1 MLVHRVLILF
11 LSCLQIAS
19 PQVPGWLTHAVC
31 PMYLQLEL
39 SLLDATGPAKGKG
52 LSIDQPEMMQSA
64 QEQHNMI
71 IRDQA
76 QEIRSL
82 KCQLDSCEEQ
92 FKGLEADSQQRLME
106 KDEIIK
112 SLREGMAIKSE
123 LFDRLKT
130 DHARELAARDEKYN
144 SLFKAFEGFGSIV
157 RSSVLQLAGLS
168 FIPFN
173 HVCCKQPL

>member
-1 MLVHRVLILF
+1 
-11 LSCLQIAS
+11 
-19 PQVPGWLTHAVC
+19 
-31 PMYLQLEL
+31 MYLQLEL
-39 SLLDATGPAKGKG
+39 SLLDAAGSTKGKG
-52 LSIDQPEMMQSA
+52 ISTDQPEMMQSV
-64 QEQHNMI
+64 QEQHNII

-82 KCQLDSCEEQ
+82 KHQLDSCEEQ
-92 FKGLEADSQQRLME
+92 FRELETDSQQRLME

-112 SLREGMAIKSE
+112 SLREGTALKSE
-123 LFDRLKT
+123 LIDRLKA
-130 DHARELAARDEKYN
+130 DHAKELAVRDEKYN